1 MILETPSR
9 AGRLKPVSRAV
20 ALMTAAALVLG
31 NQPALA
37 QPKQIDPAK
46 ALPIIRDAEIEQLM
60 RDYTAPILKV
70 AGLGHQNVQVVL
82 INSRVFNAFV
92 MDGRRIFINV
102 GALYDAKTPNEVIGV
117 LAHETGHMA
126 GGHLSRLRE
135 QLANAQTA
143 SIIALLLGVGAMVGG
158 AKAGG
163 SAGSNIGEIAP
174 AAIQAPQEMIRRSLL
189 SYVRAQEESADRA
202 AVKFLNATGQSAKGM
217 QDTFRR
223 FVDDMLVVSS
233 RVDPYQQTHPMPRER
248 VQALEELVKTN
259 PYWDKKDPPELQL
272 RHDMMRA
279 KLAGFLERPDAV
291 ARRYPS
297 TDTSLPARYARA
309 IAAYRYGELSGAL
322 AQIDALIQ
330 AQPNNPYF
338 YELRGQALLESAH
351 PAQAVAPLRRAA
363 ALAPN
368 AALIRI
374 MLGQALVATGEN
386 RYSDEAISLLR
397 VAMQREPDAPEVY
410 SQLAMAYGRKGDVA
424 EADLASAQAALARGD
439 MKTARELAAR
449 AKTRFP
455 TGSPGWVRSDDIVGL
470 KEPKAGFFG
479 GSKFTIGPARTGS
492 SFTGSSLTGPQQ

>member
-1 MILETPSR
+1 MVRERPSR
-9 AGRLKPVSRAV
+9 ARRARPASRAI
-20 ALMTAAALVLG
+20 ALVTASALLLG
-31 NQPALA
+31 TQPSFA
-37 QPKQIDPAK
+37 QPKGAPNLG
-46 ALPIIRDAEIEQLM
+46 LPLIRDAEIEQLL
-60 RDYTAPILKV
+60 RDYTAPILKA
-70 AGLGHQNVQVVL
+70 AGLAQQNVQVVL
-82 INSRVFNAFV
+82 INERAFNAFV
-92 MDGRRIFINV
+92 MDGRRIFVNV
-102 GALYDAKTPNEVIGV
+102 GALYDSKTPNQIIGV

-143 SIIALLLGVGAMVGG
+143 SIIAMLLGIGALVGG

-163 SAGSNIGEIAP
+163 GSNLGQVAG
-174 AAIQAPQEMIRRSLL
+174 AAMQAPQEMIRRSLL

-202 AVKFLNATGQSAKGM
+202 AVKFLNATAQSAKGM
-217 QDTFRR
+217 QDTFKR
-223 FVDDMLVVSS
+223 FADDLLIVSS
-233 RVDPYQQTHPMPRER
+233 RVDPYQQSHPMPRER
-248 VQALEELVKTN
+248 VIALEELVKTN
-259 PYWDKKDPPELQL
+259 SYWDKRDPPELQL

-279 KLAGFLERPDAV
+279 KLAGFLERPDTV

-309 IAAYRYGELSGAL
+309 IAAYRHNELSSAL

-338 YELRGQALLESAH
+338 HELKGQALLESAH
-351 PAQAVAPLRRAA
+351 PGEAIAPLRRAA

-368 AALIRI
+368 APLIRI
-374 MLGQALVATGEN
+374 MLGQALVATGEP

-397 VAMQREPDAPEVY
+397 VAMQREPEQPEVY
-410 SQLAMAYGRKGDVA
+410 SQLAMAYGRKGEVG

-470 KEPKAGFFG
+470 REPKRSIFG
-479 GSKFTIGPARTGS
+479 STKFTIGPAQRGS
-492 SFTGSSLTGPQQ
+492 ATTGPNQ